1 MTDNLPDYLEQQ
13 NNQSD
18 QTWKSGSLP
27 ESFKKS
33 NNHNSNKKYLLGFE
47 LWEVMTAFTI
57 ALTIASSLMWFSN
70 LQPRNIQSEFVLQD
84 QYKSSLYNLWVQ
96 TEHLKSQ
103 AKALYLPPEAS
114 QCYAGFANK
123 DIQISEAEDYIQ
135 EIEALKIKNSEIGES
150 IQKVDRF
157 ISPEISLQSVSTSFR
172 GYLQTFVD
180 GQNETLKL
188 AKATLTSQQLVSQ
201 SCTQG
206 WTLPPKDIVT
216 LKANLMIIK
225 DLGKANNLQ
234 DLDKLGDLIFAD
246 STAVEEVVW
255 EESEKSQLEALSQS
269 VWSLNYLDIRS
280 QSKLLEQEDRL
291 ILNFKDYESWQK
303 EFVSQNSFLAAKVV
317 YIFD

>member
-1 MTDNLPDYLEQQ
+1 
-13 NNQSD
+13 
-18 QTWKSGSLP
+18 
-27 ESFKKS
+27 
-33 NNHNSNKKYLLGFE
+33 
-47 LWEVMTAFTI
+47 
-57 ALTIASSLMWFSN
+57 
-70 LQPRNIQSEFVLQD
+70 
-84 QYKSSLYNLWVQ
+84 
-96 TEHLKSQ
+96 
-103 AKALYLPPEAS
+103 
-114 QCYAGFANK
+114 
-123 DIQISEAEDYIQ
+123 
-135 EIEALKIKNSEIGES
+135 
-150 IQKVDRF
+150 
-157 ISPEISLQSVSTSFR
+157 
-172 GYLQTFVD
+172 LQTFVD

-303 EFVSQNSFLAAKVV
+303 EFVSQNSFLATKVV

>member
-1 MTDNLPDYLEQQ
+1 VIKLGSQVLCQRVL
-13 NNQSD
+13 
-18 QTWKSGSLP
+18 KSP
-27 ESFKKS
+27 IIT
-33 NNHNSNKKYLLGFE
+33 NSNKKYLLGFE

-157 ISPEISLQSVSTSFR
+157 ISPEISLQSVSTSL
-172 GYLQTFVD
+172 GAIC
-180 GQNETLKL
+180 KL
-188 AKATLTSQQLVSQ
+188 S
-201 SCTQG
+201 
-206 WTLPPKDIVT
+206 
-216 LKANLMIIK
+216 
-225 DLGKANNLQ
+225 
-234 DLDKLGDLIFAD
+234 
-246 STAVEEVVW
+246 
-255 EESEKSQLEALSQS
+255 
-269 VWSLNYLDIRS
+269 
-280 QSKLLEQEDRL
+280 
-291 ILNFKDYESWQK
+291 
-303 EFVSQNSFLAAKVV
+303 
-317 YIFD
+317 

>member
-206 WTLPPKDIVT
+206 WTLPPQRHSD
-216 LKANLMIIK
+216 
-225 DLGKANNLQ
+225 
-234 DLDKLGDLIFAD
+234 
-246 STAVEEVVW
+246 
-255 EESEKSQLEALSQS
+255 
-269 VWSLNYLDIRS
+269 
-280 QSKLLEQEDRL
+280 
-291 ILNFKDYESWQK
+291 FKG
-303 EFVSQNSFLAAKVV
+303 
-317 YIFD
+317 